1 MTVNNTPLV
10 DPFGRR
16 IRYLRLSVTDRCDMR
31 CRYCMAESM
40 TFLPREA
47 VMSIEEA
54 GQIADAFIDRGVT
67 KIRLTGGEPLVRKG
81 VDQLAAH
88 LGRRLGQAGGLE
100 ELTLTTNATYLDRHA
115 EALAAAGIRR
125 INVSLDSLDPDRF
138 HQITRRGELDRTLA
152 GIRAATNAGIKIK
165 INTVALKGL
174 NEDDILPLMRWCAG
188 EGHDLTLIETMPLGR
203 IDEDRT
209 DRYLPLNEVQTRIEQ
224 DYSLAPLSDTSAQA
238 PSGPARY
245 WRVGELGLKLGLITP
260 LSNNFCDGC
269 NRVRL
274 SATGR
279 LYLCLGHDDKVDL
292 LTALRNGGEAAMHQA
307 MDDALRLKPLRH
319 QFEQDMDA
327 GVPSVQRHMNV
338 TGG

>member
-54 GQIADAFIDRGVT
+54 GQIAHAFIDRGVT

-81 VDQLAAH
+81 VDELAAN
-88 LGRRLGQAGGLE
+88 LGKRLTKTGGLD

-115 EALAAAGIRR
+115 DALAAAGIRR

-138 HQITRRGELDRTLA
+138 RQITRRGELDRTLA
-152 GIRAATNAGIKIK
+152 GIRAASDAGIKIK

-209 DRYLPLNEVQTRIEQ
+209 DRYLPLPELRTRIEQ
-224 DYSLAPLSDTSAQA
+224 DYSLAPLSETSG
-238 PSGPARY
+238 GPARY

-292 LTALRNGGEAAMHQA
+292 LSALRNGGEAAMHQA

-327 GVPSVQRHMNV
+327 GVPSVQRHMSV

>member
-1 MTVNNTPLV
+1 MTVNTTALI

-67 KIRLTGGEPLVRKG
+67 KIRLTGGEPLVRRG
-81 VDQLAAH
+81 IDELAAH
-88 LGRRLGQAGGLE
+88 IGRRLGGHGLD
-100 ELTLTTNATYLDRHA
+100 ELTITTNGTQLDRHA
-115 EALAAAGIRR
+115 DALARAGIRR
-125 INVSLDSLDPDRF
+125 VNVSLDALDADRF
-138 HQITRRGELDRTLA
+138 RHITRRGDLVQTLA
-152 GIRAATNAGIKIK
+152 GIRAATAAGLQVK
-165 INTVALKGL
+165 INMVALKDL
-174 NEDDILPLMRWCAG
+174 NEDQILPMMRWCAA
-188 EGHDLTLIETMPLGR
+188 EGHSLTLIETMPLGR
-203 IDEDRT
+203 IDEDRS
-209 DRYLPLNEVQTRIEQ
+209 DRYLPLTKVRDRIESE
-224 DYSLAPLSDTSAQA
+224 YSIAPLEETSG
-238 PSGPARY
+238 GPARY

-292 LTALRNGGEAAMHQA
+292 LSALRSGGETAMHRA

-319 QFEQDMDA
+319 QFEQDMAA
-327 GVPSVQRHMNV
+327 GTPSVSRHMNV